1 MAFPLSHYCELLAG
15 LKENGYTLAPVR
27 SYFENPRE
35 HAVYLRHDVD
45 RLPSRAVR
53 MAQAENA
60 LGIASAYY
68 FRSTKQGTFPEAAVQ
83 AIERLGH
90 EIGYHYEVVTR
101 YGAGSAEAVEA
112 FARDLAS
119 LRKLSDVKTVAA
131 HGSPL
136 SGATNIGYARGLD
149 RSALGLLGEP
159 QTDFDFSRV
168 LYVTDTGGIF
178 GSPHNRRDWS
188 PGKNLREP
196 MTPATLGR
204 WLCPEREP
212 LVLLTTHPERWPE
225 SRTAAEVHGALDW
238 GINFLK
244 RLRSRP

>member
-1 MAFPLSHYCELLAG
+1 MAFPLAHYRALLVN
-15 LKENGYTLAPVR
+15 LLERRYSLLPVR
-27 SYFENPRE
+27 AYFERYFEP
-35 HAVYLRHDVD
+35 AVFLRHDVD
-45 RLPSRAVR
+45 RLPGRAVR
-53 MAQAENA
+53 MARAEHA
-60 LGIASAYY
+60 LGVKATYY
-68 FRSTKQGTFPEAAVQ
+68 FRSDAGGEFPEAAVR
-83 AIERLGH
+83 AVAALGH

-188 PGKNLREP
+188 PGKNLRGP
-196 MTPATLGR
+196 MTPESLGR

-238 GINFLK
+238 GINLMK

>member
-1 MAFPLSHYCELLAG
+1 
-15 LKENGYTLAPVR
+15 
-27 SYFENPRE
+27 
-35 HAVYLRHDVD
+35 
-45 RLPSRAVR
+45 
-53 MAQAENA
+53 
-60 LGIASAYY
+60 
-68 FRSTKQGTFPEAAVQ
+68 
-83 AIERLGH
+83 
-90 EIGYHYEVVTR
+90 
-101 YGAGSAEAVEA
+101 
-112 FARDLAS
+112 
-119 LRKLSDVKTVAA
+119 
-131 HGSPL
+131 
-136 SGATNIGYARGLD
+136 
-149 RSALGLLGEP
+149 
-159 QTDFDFSRV
+159 RV

-238 GINFLK
+238 GINLMK